1 MNDKLLTI
9 LSTFIAVCIVGFVVI
24 IAAVVGLSGGGSSS
38 YSGGSSSY
46 NDSVP
51 SGMTQYESNY
61 IGNRLSEEGYSE
73 QEAKEMR
80 ELIHTFNQLQ
90 D

>member
-61 IGNRLSEEGYSE
+61 IGNTAAENGYNEE
-73 QEAKEMR
+73 EAKEIR
-80 ELIHTFNQLQ
+80 DAIHKFNQLQ